1 MLQLYTPY
9 CPAVILLRQ
18 GIHSPEY
25 AGTPKGRDT
34 GVPREAGNMLR
45 KQLLVSLVL
54 AAMAGLLY
62 GCGDNTTAPEITIPN
77 DEAPILAPVN
87 ISAQITSNGIELS
100 WDANPQTHL
109 RGYNVYRA
117 DHSAGTI
124 ARLNNTEL
132 TVNRYTDHSAT
143 PDTEYQYR
151 VTAVSIKGAES
162 RPAMVTVV
170 KETPRGGKD
179 PKRDDR

>member
-9 CPAVILLRQ
+9 CPAVIFLRQ
-18 GIHSPEY
+18 GIHAPEY

-62 GCGDNTTAPEITIPN
+62 GCGDNTTAPEITIPD

-87 ISAQITSNGIELS
+87 ISAQITQDGLAVCAGEMQNQ
-100 WDANPQTHL
+100 NL
-109 RGYNVYRA
+109 R
-117 DHSAGTI
+117 
-124 ARLNNTEL
+124 
-132 TVNRYTDHSAT
+132 
-143 PDTEYQYR
+143 
-151 VTAVSIKGAES
+151 K
-162 RPAMVTVV
+162 
-170 KETPRGGKD
+170 
-179 PKRDDR
+179 